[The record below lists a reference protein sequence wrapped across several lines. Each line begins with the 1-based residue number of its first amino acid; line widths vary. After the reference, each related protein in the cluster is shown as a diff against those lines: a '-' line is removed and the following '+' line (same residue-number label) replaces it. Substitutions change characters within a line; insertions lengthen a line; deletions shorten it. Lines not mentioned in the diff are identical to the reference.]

1 MRKSIAATLATLAV
15 AAPAHAD
22 GGEPGEEAKAKEKS
36 RVVRIAGPIVRL
48 TESSIVVENRV
59 GDATLACL
67 LPEGKARRVGAAFEV
82 GDVVRMHCL
91 RQRGKRAILLAVKPF
106 EARGD
111 ENEKEKEKKEKAQE
125 KAEGPAPVKSIAA
138 GVVAELG
145 DGAIVVKTREGRV
158 ACRVPADKRAKLAGL
173 QVGDA
178 VKLLCSDGALA
189 GLERLAPPDAAKPA
203 PKPHSEE
210 VRLYGRITA
219 LSRESVTVRGEA
231 ESLTCRVPAASA
243 DKVGRFALGN
253 AVKLICRG
261 GEVAYLELTS

>member
-178 VKLLCSDGALA
+178 VKLLCADGALA